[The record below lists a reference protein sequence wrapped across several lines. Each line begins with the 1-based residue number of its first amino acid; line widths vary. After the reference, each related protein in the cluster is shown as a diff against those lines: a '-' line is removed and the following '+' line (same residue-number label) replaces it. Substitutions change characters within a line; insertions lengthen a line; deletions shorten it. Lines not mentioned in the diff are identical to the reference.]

1 MYGRP
6 AGVSI
11 DGGRNGVTIGH
22 RTSDGTPTGPGPPRY
37 DAATRRERGAV
48 RRRKREDAASA
59 EGSLGLLYPRGF
71 WQSLAAPG
79 LLWLVLLFVLP
90 FYAIL
95 STAGGRLDPIFQTAT
110 PEWNPLRW
118 HPDAFTYVFDN
129 LIASDGPF
137 RVVFLRTLVYVFS
150 AVALC
155 LAIGYP
161 VAYYLSRLSG
171 RLKAVML
178 ALVVLPFWI
187 SYLMRM
193 LAWVGVLQD
202 DGYVNRVLS
211 AVGVIGTPVH
221 WLEGKAV
228 TVVLG
233 LAYGYVPFLILPLFA
248 ALDRIDR
255 RTLEAA
261 WDLGAGSFRAFV
273 RVTLPLSKQGV
284 LAGVVIIMLPMFG
297 DYYTADLLSGRV
309 STTMIGSQIV
319 FYLQGSTLGASQ
331 ARGAAL
337 VTVLAALVS
346 ALTVYYLLT
355 TARAAREARR

>member
-1 MYGRP
+1 
-6 AGVSI
+6 
-11 DGGRNGVTIGH
+11 
-22 RTSDGTPTGPGPPRY
+22 
-37 DAATRRERGAV
+37 V
-48 RRRKREDAASA
+48 RRRQRDRRAAA

-71 WQSLAAPG
+71 WRALAGPG
-79 LLWLVLLFVLP
+79 LVWLLLLFVLP
-90 FYAIL
+90 FYATL

-110 PEWNPLRW
+110 PEWNPFRW
-118 HPDAFTYVFDN
+118 HPDAFTYVLDN
-129 LIASDGPF
+129 LFVSGGPF
-137 RVVFLRTLVYVFS
+137 RVVFLRTFEFVFS

-155 LAIGYP
+155 LVIGYP
-161 VAYYLSRLSG
+161 VAYYVSRLSG
-171 RLKAVML
+171 RMKALML
-178 ALVVLPFWI
+178 GLVVLPFWI

-193 LAWVGVLQD
+193 LAWVGLLQD
-202 DGYVNRVLS
+202 DGYVNRVLTGLGLAGS
-211 AVGVIGTPVH
+211 PIH
-221 WLEGKAV
+221 WLEGNPV

-261 WDLGAGSFRAFV
+261 WDLGAGSVGAFL

-346 ALTVYYLLT
+346 VLTIYYLVT
-355 TARAAREARR
+355 TARAAKEARQ

>member
-1 MYGRP
+1 
-6 AGVSI
+6 
-11 DGGRNGVTIGH
+11 
-22 RTSDGTPTGPGPPRY
+22 
-37 DAATRRERGAV
+37 V
-48 RRRKREDAASA
+48 RRRQRVRAAPG

-71 WQSLAAPG
+71 WQALAGPG
-79 LLWLVLLFVLP
+79 VLWLLLLFVLP

-95 STAGGRLDPIFQTAT
+95 STAGGRFDPIFQTAT
-110 PEWNPLRW
+110 PEWDPLHW
-118 HPDAFTYVFDN
+118 HPDSFAYVFEN
-129 LIASDGPF
+129 LFAADGPF
-137 RVVFLRTLVYVFS
+137 RVVFVRTIVYVVT

-155 LAIGYP
+155 LLVGYP

-171 RLKAVML
+171 RMKAIML

-202 DGYVNRVLS
+202 DGYVNRVLEATGIIS
-211 AVGVIGTPVH
+211 SPVH
-221 WLEGKAV
+221 WLEGKPL
-228 TVVLG
+228 TVILG

-261 WDLGAGSFRAFV
+261 WDLGAGSFAAFV
-273 RVTLPLSKQGV
+273 RVTLPLSKQGI

-346 ALTVYYLLT
+346 VLTVYYLFT